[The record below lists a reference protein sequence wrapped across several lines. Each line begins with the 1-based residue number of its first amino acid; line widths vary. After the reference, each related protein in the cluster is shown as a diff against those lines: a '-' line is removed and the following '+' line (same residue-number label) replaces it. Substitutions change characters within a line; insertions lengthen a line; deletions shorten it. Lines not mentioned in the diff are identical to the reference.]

1 MHDKDSGGKGEGMNS
16 KKTVTVAGLVV
27 VVFLA
32 VIALIVAFY
41 PREKDRTGSSVF
53 AISSDTPDSVVSV
66 PADTPGRDSFGDRIV
81 NELKK
86 YYGSTIAKKSTQ
98 AEMISIRDFVMGL
111 RPEKGKDYFYNILRR
126 AFPQYADEIMKT
138 MEKLDLYNRWL
149 ADNREQLMKM
159 TASERLAA
167 MWKKRKELFGDDAEK
182 IWSGELLA
190 TEERKAK
197 MQDTLAELNKS
208 RDISLNAKLGE
219 YKRVLHETY
228 RGTAEEFILNQS
240 GLLSKVFFSLDSVQ
254 EELNN
259 LSPAQRQQEIN
270 RLRAEMGMTD
280 RQIESMARRDADN
293 ANRWET
299 GLQYMEKRES
309 ILKQY
314 EGQERENKLKDLRK
328 EHFGDE
334 ANTIAL
340 EEKDGFYRFKRQH
353 IWGRN

>member
-1 MHDKDSGGKGEGMNS
+1 MNS
-16 KKTVTVAGLVV
+16 KKKVAVAGLFV

-41 PREKDRTGSSVF
+41 PREKDWAGSSVL
-53 AISSDTPDSVVSV
+53 AVPSDNLDYVASV
-66 PADTPGRDSFGDRIV
+66 PADTPGNDSFGDRIV
-81 NELKK
+81 SELKK
-86 YYGSTIAKKSTQ
+86 YYASTISKKSTQ
-98 AEMISIRDFVMGL
+98 AEIISIRDFVMGL

-126 AFPQYADEIMKT
+126 AFPQYADEIIKT
-138 MEKLDLYNRWL
+138 LEKLDVYNRWL

-167 MWKKRKELFGDDAEK
+167 LWKKRKELFGEDAEK
-182 IWSGELLA
+182 IWSGELMA

-208 RDISLNAKLGE
+208 KDMSLNAKLGE
-219 YKRVLHETY
+219 YKRRLQETY
-228 RGTAEEFILNQS
+228 SGTTEEFILNQS

-259 LSPAQRQQEIN
+259 LSPEQRQQEIN
-270 RLRAEMGMTD
+270 RLRAEMGMTE
-280 RQIESMARRDADN
+280 RQVESMARRDAEN
-293 ANRWET
+293 ASRWDT
-299 GLQYMEKRES
+299 GLQYMEKREL
-309 ILKQY
+309 IVKQY
-314 EGQERENKLKDLRK
+314 EGQELESKLKDLRK

-340 EEKDGFYRFKRQH
+340 EEKDGFYRFKRPH

>member
-1 MHDKDSGGKGEGMNS
+1 M
-16 KKTVTVAGLVV
+16 VIFAVAAAIFV
-27 VVFLA
+27 
-32 VIALIVAFY
+32 FY
-41 PREKDRTGSSVF
+41 PKENDSAGSSILSGPST
-53 AISSDTPDSVVSV
+53 A
-66 PADTPGRDSFGDRIV
+66 RDSAVTSPSGAIPESDPFSDKIV
-81 NELKK
+81 SELKK

-98 AEMISIRDFVMGL
+98 AEVISIRDFVMGL
-111 RPEKGKDYFYNILRR
+111 RPEKGKDYFYNILKR

-149 ADNREQLMKM
+149 SDNRDQLMKM

-167 MWKKRKELFGDDAEK
+167 MWKKRKELFGEDAEK
-182 IWSGELLA
+182 IWSGEILA

-197 MQDTLAELNKS
+197 MQDTLAGLNKS
-208 RDISLNAKLGE
+208 REMSLDAKLGE
-219 YKRVLHETY
+219 YKRVLKETY
-228 RGTAEEFILNQS
+228 TGTAEEFILNQG

-270 RLRAEMGMTD
+270 RLRAEMGMTE
-280 RQIESMARRDADN
+280 RQVESMARRDADN
-293 ANRWET
+293 ASRWDT
-299 GLQYMEKRES
+299 GLQYMEKREAVV
-309 ILKQY
+309 KQY
-314 EGQERENKLKDLRK
+314 EGQEQENRLNDLRK

-340 EEKDGFYRFKRQH
+340 EEKDGFYRFKRPH

>member
-1 MHDKDSGGKGEGMNS
+1 MKS
-16 KKTVTVAGLVV
+16 KKMAVAAALAI
-27 VVFLA
+27 VVFLT
-32 VIALIVAFY
+32 VVALVVAFY
-41 PREKDRTGSSVF
+41 PREKDQTGSPVF
-53 AISSDTPDSVVSV
+53 SGHSAALDSVEAVPVAV
-66 PADTPGRDSFGDRIV
+66 PATAPGRDSFGDRIV
-81 NELKK
+81 SELKK
-86 YYGSTIAKKSTQ
+86 YYAGTISKKSTQ
-98 AEMISIRDFVMGL
+98 AEIISIRDFVMGL
-111 RPEKGKDYFYNILRR
+111 RPEKGKEYFYDILRR
-126 AFPQYADEIMKT
+126 AFPQFADEIIQT
-138 MEKLDLYNRWL
+138 LEKLDLYNRWL

-159 TASERLAA
+159 TASERLAV
-167 MWKKRKELFGDDAEK
+167 MWKKRKELFGEDAEK

-208 RDISLNAKLGE
+208 REMSLDAKLGE
-219 YKRVLHETY
+219 YRRVLRETY
-228 RGTAEEFILNQS
+228 RGTAQEFILNQS

-254 EELNN
+254 DELSN

-270 RLRAEMGMTD
+270 RLRAEMGMTQ
-280 RQIESMARRDADN
+280 RQIESMARRDVEN
-293 ANRWET
+293 ASRWDT

-314 EGQERENKLKDLRK
+314 EGQERESKLNDLRK

-340 EEKDGFYRFKRQH
+340 EEKDGFYRFKRPH

>member
-1 MHDKDSGGKGEGMNS
+1 MSRKIIITG
-16 KKTVTVAGLVV
+16 AALFIFAIAAAIF
-27 VVFLA
+27 VFYLKENDPA
-32 VIALIVAFY
+32 
-41 PREKDRTGSSVF
+41 GSSVL
-53 AISSDTPDSVVSV
+53 SGLSTV
-66 PADTPGRDSFGDRIV
+66 RDSAVTSPPGTIPESDPFSDKIV
-81 NELKK
+81 SELKK

-98 AEMISIRDFVMGL
+98 AEIISIRDFVIGL
-111 RPEKGKDYFYNILRR
+111 RPEKGKDYFYNILKR

-138 MEKLDLYNRWL
+138 MEKLDLYNHWL
-149 ADNREQLMKM
+149 SDNRDQLMKM

-167 MWKKRKELFGDDAEK
+167 MWKKRKELFGEDAEK

-197 MQDTLAELNKS
+197 MQDTLAGLNKS
-208 RDISLNAKLGE
+208 REMSLDAKLGE
-219 YKRVLHETY
+219 YKRVLKETY
-228 RGTAEEFILNQS
+228 SGTAEEFILNQG

-259 LSPAQRQQEIN
+259 LSPAERQQEIN

-280 RQIESMARRDADN
+280 RQVDSMARRDADN
-293 ANRWET
+293 ASRWDT
-299 GLQYMEKRES
+299 GLQYMEKREAVV
-309 ILKQY
+309 KQY
-314 EGQERENKLKDLRK
+314 EGQEQENRLNDLRK

-340 EEKDGFYRFKRQH
+340 EEKDGFYRFKRPH

>member
-1 MHDKDSGGKGEGMNS
+1 MNS
-16 KKTVTVAGLVV
+16 KKKAAVAALAIVIFLTVVALV
-27 VVFLA
+27 
-32 VIALIVAFY
+32 VAFY
-41 PREKDRTGSSVF
+41 PREKERTGSPVLSGPSSSAVDSSV
-53 AISSDTPDSVVSV
+53 AATDDDQEGD
-66 PADTPGRDSFGDRIV
+66 AFGDRIV
-81 NELKK
+81 SELKK

-98 AEMISIRDFVMGL
+98 AEIISIRDFVMGL

-126 AFPQYADEIMKT
+126 AFPQYADEIIKT
-138 MEKLDLYNRWL
+138 LEKLDLYNRWL
-149 ADNREQLMKM
+149 ADNRDRLMKM

-167 MWKKRKELFGDDAEK
+167 MWKKRKELFGEDAEN

-208 RDISLNAKLGE
+208 RDMSLNAKLGE

-228 RGTAEEFILNQS
+228 RGTAQEFILNQS

-254 EELNN
+254 EELNS

-270 RLRAEMGMTD
+270 RLRAEMGMTE
-280 RQIESMARRDADN
+280 RQVESMARRDADN
-293 ANRWET
+293 ASRWDT
-299 GLQYMEKRES
+299 GLQYMERREAVV
-309 ILKQY
+309 KQY
-314 EGQERENKLKDLRK
+314 EGQEQENRLNDLRK

-340 EEKDGFYRFKRQH
+340 EEKDGFYRFKRPH

>member
-1 MHDKDSGGKGEGMNS
+1 M
-16 KKTVTVAGLVV
+16 VIFAVA
-27 VVFLA
+27 A
-32 VIALIVAFY
+32 VIFVFY
-41 PREKDRTGSSVF
+41 PKENDSAGSSILSGPST
-53 AISSDTPDSVVSV
+53 A
-66 PADTPGRDSFGDRIV
+66 RDSAVTSPSGAIPESDPFSDKIV
-81 NELKK
+81 SELKK

-98 AEMISIRDFVMGL
+98 AEVISIRDFVMGL
-111 RPEKGKDYFYNILRR
+111 RPEKGKDYFYNILKR

-149 ADNREQLMKM
+149 SDNRDQLMKM

-167 MWKKRKELFGDDAEK
+167 MWKKRKELFGEDAEK
-182 IWSGELLA
+182 IWSGEILA

-197 MQDTLAELNKS
+197 MQDTLAGLNKS
-208 RDISLNAKLGE
+208 REMSLDAKLGE
-219 YKRVLHETY
+219 YKRVLKETY
-228 RGTAEEFILNQS
+228 TGTAEEFILNQG

-270 RLRAEMGMTD
+270 RLRAEMGMTE
-280 RQIESMARRDADN
+280 RQVESMARRDADN
-293 ANRWET
+293 ASRWDT
-299 GLQYMEKRES
+299 GLQYMEKREAVV
-309 ILKQY
+309 KQY
-314 EGQERENKLKDLRK
+314 EGQEQENRLNDLRK

-340 EEKDGFYRFKRQH
+340 EEKDGFYRFKRPH

>member
-1 MHDKDSGGKGEGMNS
+1 MS
-16 KKTVTVAGLVV
+16 KKIIITGAALVI
-27 VVFLA
+27 FALA
-32 VIALIVAFY
+32 AAIFVFY
-41 PREKDRTGSSVF
+41 PKENDPAGSSIQSGPSMV
-53 AISSDTPDSVVSV
+53 
-66 PADTPGRDSFGDRIV
+66 RDSAVSSPSGAIPDNDPFSDRIV
-81 NELKK
+81 SELKK
-86 YYGSTIAKKSTQ
+86 YYGSTIGKKSTQ
-98 AEMISIRDFVMGL
+98 AEIISIRDFVMGL
-111 RPEKGKDYFYNILRR
+111 RPEKGKDYFYNILKR

-149 ADNREQLMKM
+149 SDNRDQLMKM

-167 MWKKRKELFGDDAEK
+167 MWKKRKELFGEDAEK

-208 RDISLNAKLGE
+208 RDMSLGAKLGE
-219 YKRVLHETY
+219 YKRVLKETY
-228 RGTAEEFILNQS
+228 SGTAEEFILNQG

-270 RLRAEMGMTD
+270 RLRAEMGMTE
-280 RQIESMARRDADN
+280 RQVESMARRDADN
-293 ANRWET
+293 ASRWDT
-299 GLQYMEKRES
+299 GLQYMEKREAV
-309 ILKQY
+309 LKQY
-314 EGQERENKLKDLRK
+314 EGQEQENKLNDLRK

-340 EEKDGFYRFKRQH
+340 EEKDGFYRFKRPH

>member
-1 MHDKDSGGKGEGMNS
+1 MSR
-16 KKTVTVAGLVV
+16 KKIITGAVLVIFAVAAAIFV
-27 VVFLA
+27 
-32 VIALIVAFY
+32 FY
-41 PREKDRTGSSVF
+41 PKENDSAGSSILSGPST
-53 AISSDTPDSVVSV
+53 A
-66 PADTPGRDSFGDRIV
+66 RDSAVTSPSGAIPESDPFSDKIV
-81 NELKK
+81 SELKK

-98 AEMISIRDFVMGL
+98 AEVISIRDFVMGL
-111 RPEKGKDYFYNILRR
+111 RPEKGKDYFYNILKR

-149 ADNREQLMKM
+149 SDNRDQLMKM

-167 MWKKRKELFGDDAEK
+167 MWKKRKELFGEDAEK
-182 IWSGELLA
+182 IWSGEILA

-197 MQDTLAELNKS
+197 MQDTLAGLNKS
-208 RDISLNAKLGE
+208 REMSLDAKLGE
-219 YKRVLHETY
+219 YKRVLKETY
-228 RGTAEEFILNQS
+228 TGTAEEFILNQG

-270 RLRAEMGMTD
+270 RLRAEMGMTE
-280 RQIESMARRDADN
+280 RQVESMARRDADN
-293 ANRWET
+293 ASRWDT
-299 GLQYMEKRES
+299 GLQYMEKREAVV
-309 ILKQY
+309 KQY
-314 EGQERENKLKDLRK
+314 EGQEQENRLNDLRK

-340 EEKDGFYRFKRQH
+340 EEKDGFYRFKRPH